1 MLNNLSLSKIAF
13 QINQNL
19 KQQDLKAIFDI
30 EKVKIDSMNGVEQGK
45 CSVLLNQFL
54 QAKSLEN

>member
-13 QINQNL
+13 QINPNL

-30 EKVKIDSMNGVEQGK
+30 EKVKIDSINGVEQIK
-45 CSVLLNQFL
+45 RSDLLI
-54 QAKSLEN
+54 